1 VGELKRDFGNMDQ
14 RLVAIEK
21 ALTKLQESPTRG
33 LRRSDPATAA
43 IGTPVANLVATPLAV
58 SRMATLLA
66 DSSVGRLL
74 NVYPM
79 RKIEQFSELPNI
91 KKLSA
96 MLGKEPGKL
105 VLSLF
110 VMLISVAR

>member
-1 VGELKRDFGNMDQ
+1 MGELKRDFGNMDQ

-58 SRMATLLA
+58 SRMATLA